1 MSQAKNGD
9 TVRVH
14 YTGTLNDGTIFDSSE
29 SAEEESCGCS
39 CSSSGG
45 CGTGDDC
52 GCEPLEFTIGAG
64 NVIPGFEKAVLG
76 LSLGESIKVTI
87 PVDEAYGP
95 RHEQMIA
102 VVDRSELSGDI
113 EPIEGQQLEVVLQDG
128 TSMPVL
134 ITEVTE
140 TTVTLDANHPLAGQD
155 LTFDI
160 KLLEIV

>member
-76 LSLGESIKVTI
+76 LSLGDSIKVTI
-87 PVDEAYGP
+87 PADEAYGP

-160 KLLEIV
+160 KLVEIV

>member
-14 YTGTLNDGTIFDSSE
+14 YTGTLNDGTIFDTSE
-29 SAEEESCGCS
+29 AAEEESCGCS

-76 LSLGESIKVTI
+76 LSLGDSIKVTI
-87 PVDEAYGP
+87 PADEAYGS

-160 KLLEIV
+160 KLVEIV

>member
-160 KLLEIV
+160 KLVEIV